1 MNINIPEYVTEVLK
15 RLHDG
20 GFEAYVVGGCVRDSI
35 LGLAPDDWDVC
46 TEAEPDE
53 MKDCFIGLRS
63 VDTGIQHGTV
73 TAISQGKP
81 VEVTTYRIDGTYSDG
96 RHPDDVT
103 FTRSLK
109 EDLARRD
116 FTINAMA
123 YDPEKGLIDPFSGR
137 EDLKQHLIRCVGEPE
152 KRFSEDALRILRALR
167 FSSKLGFEIEEET
180 AGAVREMAETV
191 RKVARERVG
200 IEFTKLVMGTG
211 VSEVLPDYRTELQK
225 CGIFP
230 MADDPVLQR
239 IRELPEK
246 LTERLSVVFPEK
258 LRKALRDLRLDHQT
272 IGSCEQIQEALRET
286 VSCDNTELRLQMMR
300 WGRQAVSDML
310 DIRKVYPEKGK
321 SAQDAEEA
329 GQELQ
334 NILKSGQAWN
344 LKQLA
349 VTGRDLL
356 DAGIPQGRQ
365 IGALLQKLLVMVI
378 EGKLE
383 NQKDILKDEAHVLFC
398 RENL

>member
-20 GFEAYVVGGCVRDSI
+20 GYEAYIVGGCVRDSI
-35 LGLAPDDWDVC
+35 LGLLPDDWDVC

-53 MKDCFIGLRS
+53 MKNCFIGLRS

-96 RHPDDVT
+96 RHPDEVT

-123 YDPEKGLIDPFSGR
+123 YDPEKGLIDPFSGT
-137 EDLKQHLIRCVGEPE
+137 EDLKRHLIRCVGEPE
-152 KRFSEDALRILRALR
+152 KRFSEDALRILRAFR

-180 AGAVREMAETV
+180 ARAASEMAETV

-200 IEFTKLVMGTG
+200 IEFTKLVLGTG
-211 VSEVLPDYRTELQK
+211 VSEVLPAYRKELLK

-230 MADDPVLQR
+230 MAEDQVLR
-239 IRELPEK
+239 KIKNLPDNLE
-246 LTERLSVVFPEK
+246 ERLSVLFPDN
-258 LRKALRDLRLDHQT
+258 LRKALRDLRLDHKT
-272 IGSCEQIQEALRET
+272 MESCERIQQALQEP
-286 VSCDNTELRLQMMR
+286 VSADNMVLRLQMMQY
-300 WGRQAVSDML
+300 GSQAVSGML
-310 DIRKVYPEKGK
+310 EIRKIYPQEGK
-321 SAQDAEEA
+321 TAQDAEEA
-329 GQELQ
+329 GRELRRIQE
-334 NILKSGQAWN
+334 SGQAWN

-349 VTGRDLL
+349 VTGRGLM
-356 DAGIPQGRQ
+356 DAGIPQGKQ
-365 IGALLQKLLVMVI
+365 IGRALQKLLVMVI
-378 EGKLE
+378 EGKVE
-383 NQKDILKDEAHVLFC
+383 NQEQILKDTAHVLFC
-398 RENL
+398 SGNL

>member
-152 KRFSEDALRILRALR
+152 
-167 FSSKLGFEIEEET
+167 
-180 AGAVREMAETV
+180 
-191 RKVARERVG
+191 
-200 IEFTKLVMGTG
+200 
-211 VSEVLPDYRTELQK
+211 
-225 CGIFP
+225 
-230 MADDPVLQR
+230 
-239 IRELPEK
+239 
-246 LTERLSVVFPEK
+246 
-258 LRKALRDLRLDHQT
+258 
-272 IGSCEQIQEALRET
+272 
-286 VSCDNTELRLQMMR
+286 
-300 WGRQAVSDML
+300 
-310 DIRKVYPEKGK
+310 
-321 SAQDAEEA
+321 
-329 GQELQ
+329 
-334 NILKSGQAWN
+334 
-344 LKQLA
+344 
-349 VTGRDLL
+349 
-356 DAGIPQGRQ
+356 
-365 IGALLQKLLVMVI
+365 
-378 EGKLE
+378 
-383 NQKDILKDEAHVLFC
+383 
-398 RENL
+398 